1 MKKAFFINGGAGR
14 VLCAIPALEHYVKNT
29 DPTAVIVVEGWID
42 LYLTSKILANNVH
55 HATNPDLFEKL
66 KDREIITPEPYKLN
80 AYFTQRCNLVQAFDM
95 LINYDVPP
103 ETIPETKEYN
113 IFIGK
118 KDIAQANEL
127 VNEARNHFKKQQV
140 IIFQPFGKTAGL
152 QGNTIIDESGRSFE
166 VDDIVKILEELNK
179 DYAVIMMSELKIPG
193 NKALGVM
200 VPESVSLL
208 QWTAIINAADYF
220 LGCDSVG
227 QHIAHALKKPGTV
240 VIGGTFPENIS
251 YPSSSTLTIID
262 NGKDERKYSPIR
274 VAVDIRIDRHNEN
287 LMVLSDET
295 VKTIVKQI
303 KTTLGKTAKAYVEPK
318 QAAGCSAPGCA

>member
-1 MKKAFFINGGAGR
+1 
-14 VLCAIPALEHYVKNT
+14 
-29 DPTAVIVVEGWID
+29 
-42 LYLTSKILANNVH
+42 
-55 HATNPDLFEKL
+55 
-66 KDREIITPEPYKLN
+66 
-80 AYFTQRCNLVQAFDM
+80 
-95 LINYDVPP
+95 
-103 ETIPETKEYN
+103 
-113 IFIGK
+113 
-118 KDIAQANEL
+118 
-127 VNEARNHFKKQQV
+127 
-140 IIFQPFGKTAGL
+140 
-152 QGNTIIDESGRSFE
+152 
-166 VDDIVKILEELNK
+166 
-179 DYAVIMMSELKIPG
+179 MMSELKVPG

>member
-14 VLCAIPALEHYVKNT
+14 VLCAIPALEYYVKNT

-42 LYLTSKILANNVH
+42 LYLTSKILAGNVH
-55 HATNPDLFEKL
+55 SANDPNLFEKL

-95 LINYDVPP
+95 LINYDIPP
-103 ETIPETKEYN
+103 EIIPETKDYN

-118 KDIAQANEL
+118 KDIATANEL

-140 IIFQPFGKTAGL
+140 VIFQPFGKTAGF

-166 VDDIVKILEELNK
+166 VDDIIKIIEELNK
-179 DYAVIMMSELKIPG
+179 NYAVIMMSELKIPTD
-193 NKALGVM
+193 KALGVM

-208 QWTAIINAADYF
+208 QWTGIINAADYF

-240 VIGGTFPENIS
+240 VIGSTFPENIS
-251 YPSSSTLTIID
+251 YPKSSTLTIID

-274 VAVDIRIDRHNEN
+274 VVVDIRIDRHNEN
-287 LMVLSDET
+287 LMALTDET
-295 VKTIVKQI
+295 IKTITKGI
-303 KTTLGKTAKAYVEPK
+303 KTTLSKTATPYVEPK
-318 QAAGCSAPGCA
+318 QSAGCSIPGCS

>member
-14 VLCAIPALEHYVKNT
+14 VLCAIPALEHYVKHI

-42 LYLTSKILANNVH
+42 LYLTSKILAGNVH
-55 HATNPDLFEKL
+55 SANDSNLFEKL

-103 ETIPETKEYN
+103 ETIPETKEYD

-118 KDIAQANEL
+118 KDIATANEL
-127 VNEARNHFKKQQV
+127 VNEARKHFKKQQV
-140 IIFQPFGKTAGL
+140 VIFQPFGKTAGL

-166 VDDIVKILEELNK
+166 VDDIIKILEELNK
-179 DYAVIMMSELKIPG
+179 NYAVIMMSELKIPG
-193 NKALGVM
+193 NKVLGVM

-208 QWTAIINAADYF
+208 QWTGIINAADYF

-240 VIGGTFPENIS
+240 VIGSTFPQNIS

-262 NGKDERKYSPIR
+262 NGKDERRYSPIR
-274 VAVDIRIDRHNEN
+274 IVTDIRIDRHNEN
-287 LMVLSDET
+287 LMVLTDET
-295 VKTIVKQI
+295 IKTITKGI
-303 KTTLGKTAKAYVEPK
+303 KTTLHKTAKEYVEPK

>member
-14 VLCAIPALEHYVKNT
+14 VLCAIPALEYYVKNT

-42 LYLTSKILANNVH
+42 LYLTSKILANNVYPAH
-55 HATNPDLFEKL
+55 DSNLFEKL

-118 KDIAQANEL
+118 KDIATANEL

-140 IIFQPFGKTAGL
+140 VIFQPFGKTAGF

-166 VDDIVKILEELNK
+166 VDDIIKIIEELNK
-179 DYAVIMMSELKIPG
+179 NYAVIMMSELKIPT

-208 QWTAIINAADYF
+208 QWTGIINAADYF

-240 VIGGTFPENIS
+240 VIGSTFPENIS

-262 NGKDERKYSPIR
+262 NGKDERRYSPIR
-274 VAVDIRIDRHNEN
+274 IVTDIRIDRHNEN
-287 LMVLSDET
+287 LMVLTDET
-295 VKTIVKQI
+295 IKTITKGI
-303 KTTLGKTAKAYVEPK
+303 KTTLSKTAKPYVEPK
-318 QAAGCSAPGCA
+318 QSSGCSIPGCD

>member
-14 VLCAIPALEHYVKNT
+14 VLCAIPALEYYVKHI
-29 DPTAVIVVEGWID
+29 DPTVVIIVEGWID
-42 LYLTSKILANNVH
+42 LYLTSKILASNVH
-55 HATNPDLFEKL
+55 PANDPNLFEKL

-118 KDIAQANEL
+118 KDIVTSNEL

-140 IIFQPFGKTAGL
+140 VIFQPFGSTARI
-152 QGNTIIDESGRSFE
+152 QGDVIIDESGRSFE
-166 VDDIVKILEELNK
+166 VDDIIKILEELNK
-179 DYAVIMMSELKIPG
+179 NYAVIMMSELKIPT

-208 QWTAIINAADYF
+208 QWTGIVNAADYF

-227 QHIAHALKKPGTV
+227 QHIAHALNKPGTV
-240 VIGGTFPENIS
+240 VIGSTFPENIS
-251 YPSSSTLTIID
+251 YPSSSTLTILD
-262 NGKDERKYSPIR
+262 NGKDERRYSPIR
-274 VAVDIRIDRHNEN
+274 VVVDIRIDRHNEN
-287 LMVLSDET
+287 LMKLNDET
-295 VKTIVKQI
+295 IKTLTKGI
-303 KTTLGKTAKAYVEPK
+303 KTTLSKTTSTYTEPK
-318 QAAGCSAPGCA
+318 QLAGCSTPGCS

>member
-14 VLCAIPALEHYVKNT
+14 VLCAIPALEYYVKNT

-42 LYLTSKILANNVH
+42 LYLTSKILAGNVH
-55 HATNPDLFEKL
+55 SANDPNLFDKL

-103 ETIPETKEYN
+103 ETIPETKDYN

-118 KDIAQANEL
+118 KDIATANEL

-140 IIFQPFGKTAGL
+140 VVFQPFGKTAGF

-166 VDDIVKILEELNK
+166 VDDIIKIIEELNK
-179 DYAVIMMSELKIPG
+179 NYAVIMMSELKIPTD
-193 NKALGVM
+193 KALGVM

-208 QWTAIINAADYF
+208 QWTGIINAADYF

-240 VIGGTFPENIS
+240 VIGSTFPENIS
-251 YPSSSTLTIID
+251 YPKSSTLTIID

-274 VAVDIRIDRHNEN
+274 VVVDIRIDRHNEN
-287 LMVLSDET
+287 LMALTEET
-295 VKTIVKQI
+295 IKTITKGI
-303 KTTLGKTAKAYVEPK
+303 KNTLSKTAKPYVEPK
-318 QAAGCSAPGCA
+318 QSAGCSIPGCS

>member
-14 VLCAIPALEHYVKNT
+14 VLCAIPALEHYVKHI

-42 LYLTSKILANNVH
+42 LYLTSKILAGNVH
-55 HATNPDLFEKL
+55 SANDSNLFEKL

-118 KDIAQANEL
+118 KDIATANEL

-140 IIFQPFGKTAGL
+140 VIFQPFGKTAGL
-152 QGNTIIDESGRSFE
+152 QGNTILDESGRSFE

-179 DYAVIMMSELKIPG
+179 NYAVIMMSELKIPT

-208 QWTAIINAADYF
+208 QWTGIINAADYF

-240 VIGGTFPENIS
+240 VIGSTFPQNIS

-262 NGKDERKYSPIR
+262 NGKDERRYSPIR
-274 VAVDIRIDRHNEN
+274 IVTDIRIDRHNEN
-287 LMVLSDET
+287 LMVLTDET
-295 VKTIVKQI
+295 IKTITKGI
-303 KTTLGKTAKAYVEPK
+303 KTTLHKTAKEYVEPK
-318 QAAGCSAPGCA
+318 QSAGCSIPGCS